1 MKPHPVIRILA
12 LVFLGAGLFQLGLK
26 ALSLVFAL
34 LLLMSAIR
42 GREAL
47 LGLRKALKRIR
58 WLLLSIVIIYLWVAP
73 QTGTDSG
80 FLPANADIVLALKR
94 AGILAVLVA
103 AVELLRQT
111 TPAEYTA
118 SAIAMLISPLRM
130 LGVDTTRFAKRM
142 ALTLE
147 AVPATSELVVR
158 AAGETT
164 IKKGSLAGW
173 AEAAARLIG
182 GIETRKDG
190 QVTDIQLPELG
201 APLMLDWLLLAMI
214 ALSTFGLT
222 RL

>member
-58 WLLLSIVIIYLWVAP
+58 WLLLSIVIM
-73 QTGTDSG
+73 GTDSG

-182 GIETRKDG
+182 DIETRKDG
-190 QVTDIQLPELG
+190 QVTDIQLPKLG

-214 ALSTFGLT
+214 ALSTLGLT